1 MTLTPGTTVTLRVKT
16 VPTTAKGR
24 KTIERL
30 MRLNPKVQRTLDKVA
45 KVRGRTT
52 PLNQRGGR
60 MWTARMKATKV
71 VNLSKGASFS
81 LFVTPQIVPD
91 IKSVSK
97 FVTVK

>member
-16 VPTTAKGR
+16 VPATAKAR

-30 MRLNPKVQRTLDKVA
+30 MRLNPKAQRTLDKVA

-60 MWTARMKATKV
+60 MWASRIPATKCV
-71 VNLSKGASFS
+71 GCEAGATFP
-81 LFVTPQIVPD
+81 LRITPQIIPD
-91 IKSVSK
+91 VASVGRYIEIA
-97 FVTVK
+97 

>member
-1 MTLTPGTTVTLRVKT
+1 MNLTPGTTVTLRVKT

-60 MWTARMKATKV
+60 MWASRMVATKC
-71 VNLSKGASFS
+71 VNCEAGATFP
-81 LFVTPQIVPD
+81 LRITPQIMPD
-91 IKSVSK
+91 VASVGRYIEIA
-97 FVTVK
+97 